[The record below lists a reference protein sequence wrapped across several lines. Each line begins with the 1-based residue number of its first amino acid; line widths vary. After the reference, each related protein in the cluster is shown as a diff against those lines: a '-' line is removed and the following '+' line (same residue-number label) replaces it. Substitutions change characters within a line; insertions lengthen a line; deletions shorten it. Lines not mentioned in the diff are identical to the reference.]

1 MNFRDKL
8 ATLSAPVS
16 RAAAPAA
23 LEAVAAP
30 SARNSGLHGSRAA
43 AKSAARELAEP
54 YVEREWDERGSAGV
68 QASSWSRG
76 PEDTRRLGHPR
87 ARNSSDV
94 EAGLGDPSDLSTHSV
109 DRAEPEPPFEDG
121 GSPLD
126 AASPQ
131 ACESDRAERISQ
143 LRSLIS
149 GVLARGARWRAPG
162 NLAFDKPLN
171 SRAPGSHE
179 LGAGAGPAAAG
190 ELGDAALRSRSR
202 GGSGALL
209 AAIADAERATGHVFA
224 SMDGSNTAVTGC
236 GAGEF
241 DTAGFSSPVADVD
254 AGARL
259 HMLRDAINGW
269 APARARLPRGF
280 ARQPW
285 ATRETPFGPVHVVE
299 RWLEP
304 AHRHG
309 TVSVHSALER
319 LPATLA
325 ALALDPELA
334 GLDLSRMLFLDTET
348 TGLAGGSGTVAF
360 LVGIA
365 CFHDDSLLLTQLLLP
380 NLGGEIPMLVA
391 LAEHLAAASCILT
404 YNGKSF
410 DWPLLRTR
418 YVMNRLPVP
427 ALPPHVDLLHA
438 SRRIWKPRLGSVRL
452 TDVEREIMRFSRE
465 GDVDG
470 AEIPS
475 RYFSF
480 LRDGGTEWLVPVL
493 EHNQN
498 DLIALPAMLGVL
510 GARFEQIECD
520 DHALDALAY
529 GKLALRVSDGE
540 RAAAFAV
547 AAVAASEGSPLE
559 SHAWSFRGEVAR
571 RSREAEAAAAHY
583 EQALALCEDA
593 VRRATLHLTL
603 AKLYEHG
610 LQDLR
615 GAYRHA
621 RGTELAEG
629 AETQGRR
636 LGRLTR
642 KLERQAA
649 REAELEWRSARERA
663 RVSPASHIGE

>member
-1 MNFRDKL
+1 LDAFGQ
-8 ATLSAPVS
+8 APRV
-16 RAAAPAA
+16 
-23 LEAVAAP
+23 
-30 SARNSGLHGSRAA
+30 GGI
-43 AKSAARELAEP
+43 EP
-54 YVEREWDERGSAGV
+54 YG
-68 QASSWSRG
+68 
-76 PEDTRRLGHPR
+76 
-87 ARNSSDV
+87 
-94 EAGLGDPSDLSTHSV
+94 
-109 DRAEPEPPFEDG
+109 
-121 GSPLD
+121 
-126 AASPQ
+126 
-131 ACESDRAERISQ
+131 
-143 LRSLIS
+143 
-149 GVLARGARWRAPG
+149 
-162 NLAFDKPLN
+162 
-171 SRAPGSHE
+171 
-179 LGAGAGPAAAG
+179 
-190 ELGDAALRSRSR
+190 
-202 GGSGALL
+202 
-209 AAIADAERATGHVFA
+209 
-224 SMDGSNTAVTGC
+224 
-236 GAGEF
+236 
-241 DTAGFSSPVADVD
+241 
-254 AGARL
+254 GARL
-259 HMLRDAINGW
+259 DMLREALGGW
-269 APARARLPRGF
+269 KPARSRLPRVF

-285 ATRETPFGPVHVVE
+285 ATRETPFGPVHIVE

-304 AHRHG
+304 SHRHG
-309 TVSVHSALER
+309 TVGVHSALER

-334 GLDLSRMLFLDTET
+334 NLDLSRMLFLDTET
-348 TGLAGGSGTVAF
+348 TGLTGGSGTVAF

-365 CFHDDSLLLTQLLLP
+365 RFDDDSLLLTQLLLP
-380 NLGGEIPMLVA
+380 NLGGEVPMLVA

-480 LRDGGTEWLVPVL
+480 LREGGTDWLVPVL

-510 GARFEQIECD
+510 GERFEQIECD

-529 GKLALRVSDGE
+529 GKLALRVADGE
-540 RAAAFAV
+540 RAAAFAI
-547 AAVAASEGSPLE
+547 AAVAASEGSPLA

-571 RSREAEAAAAHY
+571 RSREAEAAVRHY
-583 EQALALCEDA
+583 EQALDLCEDA
-593 VRRATLHLTL
+593 ARRAALHVTL

-610 LQDLR
+610 LQNLR

-621 RGTELAEG
+621 RETELAEG
-629 AETQGRR
+629 PELHGRR

-642 KLERQAA
+642 KLERQASSEEVPA
-649 REAELEWRSARERA
+649 RRSERERKRNPGQGA
-663 RVSPASHIGE
+663 KPRTRGASAACASMSTTASREGR